1 MTRTPSARVA
11 AAIAAFAFAAAA
23 AFAQDGAA
31 YSFAVIGDT
40 PYSRS
45 QDWKFLELI
54 DNLNREPL
62 AFVVHIGDFKSGSS
76 PCDDATYAER
86 RRWFDGSAH
95 PLVYTPGD
103 NEWTDCYR
111 KRAGGLDP
119 LLQLDKLRT
128 VFGHREAESLG
139 RRRIALERQA
149 QAGYPENARWR
160 HRNALFATLN
170 VQGSNNGYA
179 LADSPYREATDAE
192 FARRSAANHA
202 WMREAARLAAADSSI
217 GIVFFA
223 MQGDPL
229 EGTSGFAGFL
239 DTLRAVARDL
249 PKPIV
254 VIHGDTHIFRYD
266 QPFRD
271 PASGA
276 RIANLW
282 RIETWGDPWT
292 GWVKVTVS
300 ADLPPKLAVEQFIVP

>member
-1 MTRTPSARVA
+1 MRALRWSSALGALALMA
-11 AAIAAFAFAAAA
+11 ALAA
-23 AFAQDGAA
+23 GAA
-31 YSFAVIGDT
+31 PAADDAFRFAIVGDA
-40 PYSRS
+40 PYAKS

-54 DNLNREPL
+54 EVLNREPL
-62 AFVVHIGDFKSGSS
+62 EFVIHVGDFKSGAS

-86 RRWFDGSAH
+86 RQWFDRFLH

-111 KRAGGLDP
+111 RRAGGLDP
-119 LLQLDKLRT
+119 LAQLDKLRT
-128 VFGHREAESLG
+128 VFGHREPESLG
-139 RRRIALERQA
+139 RRRIPLERQA
-149 QAGYPENARWR
+149 RAGYPENARWR

-179 LADSPYREATDAE
+179 LADSPFRAATDAE
-192 FARRSAANHA
+192 FARRGAANAA
-202 WMREAARLAAADSSI
+202 WMKETVAIAAADESI

-229 EGTSGFAGFL
+229 VGSTGFTDFL
-239 DTLRAVARDL
+239 DTLRALARASS
-249 PKPIV
+249 KPIV
-254 VIHGDTHIFRYD
+254 VIHGDTHFFRYD

-271 PASGA
+271 PASGQ

-292 GWVKVTVS
+292 GWVRVTVPRD
-300 ADLPPKLAVEQFIVP
+300 APQALGVEQFVLP